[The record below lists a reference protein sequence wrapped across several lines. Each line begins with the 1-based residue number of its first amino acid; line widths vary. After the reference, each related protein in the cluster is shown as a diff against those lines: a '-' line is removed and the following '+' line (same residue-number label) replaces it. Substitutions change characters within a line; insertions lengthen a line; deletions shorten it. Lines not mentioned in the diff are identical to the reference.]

1 MIDPPPLCS
10 LGVAAHHLALDVAP
24 VRFVAVVADISRA
37 HCLVCHVAFG
47 VSANER
53 GHLGYSC
60 MSNFARCGMVKCELT
75 LTLVGFRFSVV
86 SVGEFTVSDVNVI
99 WMPMADCRN
108 NLEEW
113 SSAAQL

>member
-47 VSANER
+47 VVANVRKYR
-53 GHLGYSC
+53 GYC
-60 MSNFARCGMVKCELT
+60 CVSNFATCGMIEFELT
-75 LTLVGFRFSVV
+75 
-86 SVGEFTVSDVNVI
+86 
-99 WMPMADCRN
+99 
-108 NLEEW
+108 
-113 SSAAQL
+113 